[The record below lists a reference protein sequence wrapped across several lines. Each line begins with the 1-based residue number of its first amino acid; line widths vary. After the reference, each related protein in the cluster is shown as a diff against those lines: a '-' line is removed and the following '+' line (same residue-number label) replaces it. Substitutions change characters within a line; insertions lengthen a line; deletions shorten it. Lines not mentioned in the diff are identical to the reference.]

1 MSFNNKLNVTL
12 LFVYCVCLLA
22 LTMCKSFQL
31 FLPELAYIE
40 KSLGGDKWQ
49 HFTLALILSYLVW
62 PVAWRWNGQGSFARV
77 KFNLAVFLLLVSA
90 LLADEF
96 HQYFIRSR
104 YFEWRDIQYG
114 VSGLFLGLAIRLL
127 YGRFFRFA
135 RVLVSRK

>member
-1 MSFNNKLNVTL
+1 MSFKNKLNVTL
-12 LFVYCVCLLA
+12 LLAYCVCLLA
-22 LTMCKSFQL
+22 LTVCKSFQL

-77 KFNLAVFLLLVSA
+77 KFTLAVFLLLVSA

-96 HQYFIRSR
+96 PQYFIKSR
-104 YFEWRDIQYG
+104 YFEWRDILYG

-127 YGRFFRFA
+127 FA
-135 RVLVSRK
+135 RFLRFT